1 MNFKK
6 IMMGLVLIVIVIGL
20 VTVIAFKND
29 TKNNEYSEEKLNVVV
44 TSFSA
49 YDFVKQIAGDKINLE
64 FLLSPGVDSHSYE
77 PTAQDI
83 SIIQNSD
90 IFIYVGEIMEKWTDR
105 VLSSL
110 DTSGIEIIKL
120 MDMVEVIEEQHIEG
134 AEDEEGHEHEEEE
147 HGEEEHEEEHYDE
160 HIWSSPAN
168 SMIMVEEIA
177 KILSR
182 NDPNNSEIYMENA
195 AEYIEEIRQ
204 VQAKIREI
212 VDNRVRDRLVFGD
225 KMPMQYFLNE
235 FGLTVSAAFNG
246 CSTET
251 EPSVSTI
258 AYLVNKVKEENIP
271 VVLYIELN
279 TGNVAKAIAEE
290 TGAIAMQ
297 IQSLHNITKDDFN
310 NGETYVSLMTR
321 NLDVLKKALQ

>member
-110 DTSGIEIIKL
+110 DTSDIEIIKL

-168 SMIMVEEIA
+168 SMIMVEQIA

-182 NDPNNSEIYMENA
+182 NDLNNSEIYMENA